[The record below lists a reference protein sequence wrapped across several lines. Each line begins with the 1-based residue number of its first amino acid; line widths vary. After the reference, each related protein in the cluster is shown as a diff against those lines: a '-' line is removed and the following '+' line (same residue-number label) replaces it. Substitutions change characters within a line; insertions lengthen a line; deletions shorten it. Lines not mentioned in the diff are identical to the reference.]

1 MFLLNSRF
9 IKFLFCT
16 NRKESVLISHYCC

>member
-16 NRKESVLISHYCC
+16 NKKESAFILYYCC